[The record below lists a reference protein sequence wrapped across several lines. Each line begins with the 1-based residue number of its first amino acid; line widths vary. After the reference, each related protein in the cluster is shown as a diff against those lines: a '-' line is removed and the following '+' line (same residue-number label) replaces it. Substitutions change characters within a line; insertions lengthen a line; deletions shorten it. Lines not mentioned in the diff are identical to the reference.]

1 MNIDFSLEPLF
12 SWYVVLLI
20 VSGIAM
26 TGIGAMGNS
35 GLSNGWR
42 IFNGVAGVG
51 FVGYGIYLGF
61 IFEGGTYVIFFK
73 AFILP
78 VVMIINFVRSLS
90 NRNQA
95 AAQPPVQFQQPFPQ
109 PEAPQAPVPAQAQAP
124 AQAQPQAP
132 AQPAEAGGANQA
144 G

>member
-61 IFEGGTYVIFFK
+61 IFEGGTYIIFFK

-78 VVMIINFVRSLS
+78 VVMIINFVRSLA

-95 AAQPPVQFQQPFPQ
+95 AAQQPPVQFQQPFPQ
-109 PEAPQAPVPAQAQAP
+109 PDAPQAPVP

-132 AQPAEAGGANQA
+132 AQPADANGAHQA